1 MEMMNYSMIPTRL
14 AAALLLKRGE
24 ISLGEIRALPLV
36 DDKDFALAIA
46 DVLAQ
51 NFEVER
57 YERYVGQS
65 ASQFDD
71 VIRLVTP
78 LYFGHKRH
86 PATQPEVHQ
95 ASTRDR

>member
-1 MEMMNYSMIPTRL
+1 MIPTRL

-24 ISLGEIRALPLV
+24 ISFGEIRALPFV
-36 DDKDFALAIA
+36 EDKDFVLAIA

-57 YERYVGQS
+57 YERCIGRS
-65 ASQFDD
+65 TSQFED

-78 LYFGHKRH
+78 LHFGAKRK
-86 PATQPEVHQ
+86 PASLTKP
-95 ASTRDR
+95 

>member
-1 MEMMNYSMIPTRL
+1 MADYSMIPTRL
-14 AAALLLKRGE
+14 AAALLPKRGE
-24 ISLGEIRALPLV
+24 ISFGEIRALPLV
-36 DDKDFALAIA
+36 EDEDFVLAIA

-57 YERYVGQS
+57 YERRS

-78 LYFGHKRH
+78 LHFGLKRK
-86 PATQPEVHQ
+86 PASRIKT
-95 ASTRDR
+95 